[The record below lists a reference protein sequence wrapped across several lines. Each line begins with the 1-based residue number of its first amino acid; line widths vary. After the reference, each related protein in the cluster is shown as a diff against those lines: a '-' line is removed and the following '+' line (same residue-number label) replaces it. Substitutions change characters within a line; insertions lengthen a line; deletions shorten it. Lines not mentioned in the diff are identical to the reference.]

1 MTRQRQWILQNND
14 IKINS
19 THHEQKSVIAERS
32 IRTLKHKS
40 YKNMTSVSK
49 MSILIN

>member
-19 THHEQKSVIAERS
+19 THNEQKSVIAERS

-40 YKNMTSVSK
+40 Y
-49 MSILIN
+49 